1 MSLLVFR
8 YRIAILTLDVMSVT
22 KSSSHEQWISAL
34 TTVGETQMDDLGE
47 YNHRFFRLPKAQ
59 VVCGGWS

>member
-1 MSLLVFR
+1 
-8 YRIAILTLDVMSVT
+8 MSVT

-47 YNHRFFRLPKAQ
+47 YNHHFFRLPKAQ